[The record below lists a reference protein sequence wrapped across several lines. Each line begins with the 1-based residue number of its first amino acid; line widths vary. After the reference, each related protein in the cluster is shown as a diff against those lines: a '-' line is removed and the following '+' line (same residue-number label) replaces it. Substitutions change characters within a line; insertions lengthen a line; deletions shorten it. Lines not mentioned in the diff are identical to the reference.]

1 MSNVHIT
8 EKMSTSNKPQEKQGP
23 NFMALLTVSK
33 KSARTEAGILRLR
46 QATYSKLQGILQGR
60 NSLLVVQA
68 KNAHGKRRVWRLAEP

>member
-46 QATYSKLQGILQGR
+46 QARTQSYKAFYAYTTSAEILC
-60 NSLLVVQA
+60 LLC
-68 KNAHGKRRVWRLAEP
+68 KRKMLTVSAEFGG

>member
-46 QATYSKLQGILQGR
+46 QARTQSYKAFYKAEILC
-60 NSLLVVQA
+60 LLC
-68 KNAHGKRRVWRLAEP
+68 KRKMLTVSAEFGG